1 MKFDEIFVKVYGNT
15 KEVKATL
22 AVLENFFDYLRAG
35 KEASE
40 RQPVNPVAFGSGKE
54 VAPML
59 ETGVLGYKGSTL
71 LTQEVFDVLHAAVCQ
86 HCINGLKLCV
96 GEHEVGGK

>member
-1 MKFDEIFVKVYGNT
+1 MKCDELFVKVYGNT
-15 KEVKATL
+15 KEVEATL

-54 VAPML
+54 VAPI
-59 ETGVLGYKGSTL
+59 VLNLSCNTCEKVRHPREGGNPS
-71 LTQEVFDVLHAAVCQ
+71 FAR
-86 HCINGLKLCV
+86 LCCWREYSASA
-96 GEHEVGGK
+96 GFPPSRE